1 MKTLTLT
8 IAHAP
13 KKELSSILLELEN
26 MMEDMKETGVVKKAD
41 WWFKIK

>member
-26 MMEDMKETGVVKKAD
+26 MMEDMKKPGWLRKQTGGLR
-41 WWFKIK
+41 